1 MATIPTP
8 RLLLEIMAEVNKATL
23 KFPTWPQ
30 DPLHAMGVLNEEVGE
45 LNKAVLQE
53 IYEPHKNKNGDVR
66 KEAIQAAAMAVR
78 FLMSL
83 DAEQYRFS
91 PGRQITQTRLE

>member
-1 MATIPTP
+1 MSYPDQTP
-8 RLLLEIMAEVNKATL
+8 ELLKEIMREVNKATV

-30 DPLHAMGVLNEEVGE
+30 DPLHAAGVLNEEVGE
-45 LNKAVLQE
+45 LNKAILQE

-78 FLMSL
+78 FLMGM
-83 DAEQYRFS
+83 EQYRFT
-91 PGRQITQTRLE
+91 PGRQVTQSRLE